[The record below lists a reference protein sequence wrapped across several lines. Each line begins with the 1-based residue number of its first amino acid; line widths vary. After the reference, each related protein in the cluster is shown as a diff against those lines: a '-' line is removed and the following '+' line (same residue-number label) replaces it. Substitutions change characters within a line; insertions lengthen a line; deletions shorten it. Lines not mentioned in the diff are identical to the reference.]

1 MTMVACSMKLHK
13 SYLRIYVF
21 RVTSRF
27 AEVMFQK
34 RVFASKNVFL
44 PVDPVI
50 TIERGSIAFS
60 MQLGKSYS
68 GI

>member
-1 MTMVACSMKLHK
+1 MLDEASQELLEDIRFQC
-13 SYLRIYVF
+13 
-21 RVTSRF
+21 VTSSF